1 MNSSGIFSFEGLVP
15 VIDPAAF
22 VHPAATLIGDVVIG
36 PRCYIGPG
44 AVLRGDFARLV
55 VEAGSNVQDN
65 CVVHTF
71 PGCEVV
77 IASDAHIGHGAVLH
91 GCQLA
96 RNVLI
101 GIKSVVLD
109 GATIGENAFVAAAAL
124 VPAGFAVPPD
134 SLVAGVPAKVRRTL
148 TAEEIARKVAN
159 TRTDQDLAAR
169 SLRAMQPCAPLRR
182 IEPGRPRLPDDLGIA
197 PQSG

>member
-1 MNSSGIFSFEGLVP
+1 MNSSGCFSFEGLVP

-22 VHPAATLIGDVVIG
+22 VHPAATVIGDVVIG
-36 PRCYIGPG
+36 PRCFIGPG
-44 AVLRGDFARLV
+44 AVLRGDFARLI
-55 VEAGSNVQDN
+55 VESGSNVQDN

-77 IASDAHIGHGAVLH
+77 IGADAHIGHGAVLH
-91 GCQLA
+91 GCQLR

-101 GIKSVVLD
+101 GIKAVVLD
-109 GATIGENAFVAAAAL
+109 GATVGDNAFVAAAAL
-124 VPAGFAVPPD
+124 VPAGFEVPPD
-134 SLVAGVPAKVRRTL
+134 SLVAGIPAKVRRTL
-148 TAEEIARKVAN
+148 TAEELARKVAN
-159 TRTDQDLAAR
+159 TRTYQELAAR
-169 SLRAMQPCAPLRR
+169 SLRAMERCAPLRQ